1 MAIEIQDAEVRLTD
15 GVMRYFAAGPAN
27 GEPLLLIHSLGTSRY
42 LWHESLPLFAE
53 LGYRAAAPDIFSHGD
68 SDKPPFFGWGIR
80 EHAASLVEFMRAI
93 GFRRPFIAGTSLG
106 AQIGI
111 ELGAGYP
118 TMPRKLVLNGCP
130 GWEFEEQR
138 MARIQMIARVRL
150 DADGMP
156 RLENEG
162 DNRLRS
168 GTTLDEQKRRM
179 RAEELRKCGRWFWDT
194 TWATAAYN
202 LHDRAPHIA
211 CPTLVL
217 MGEMDFHLPTSY
229 TLAHKIPNATMQVL
243 PPPIGHLSPLDDTP
257 AVVKACDAF
266 FRAPLDPL
274 GD

>member
-1 MAIEIQDAEVRLTD
+1 MEIEDAGVGLAD
-15 GVMRYFAAGPAN
+15 GVMRYFAAGSAA
-27 GEPLLLIHSLGTSRY
+27 GDPLLLIHSLGTSRY
-42 LWHESLPLFAE
+42 IWKESLPLFAA
-53 LGYRAAAPDIFSHGD
+53 LGYRALVPDIFGHGD
-68 SDKPPFFGWGIR
+68 SDKPPHFGWGIR
-80 EHAASLVEFMRAI
+80 EHAATLVEFMRAM
-93 GFRRPFIAGTSLG
+93 GFHKPFIAGTSLG

-118 TMPRKLVLNGCP
+118 MMPRKLVLNGCP

-138 MARIQMIARVRL
+138 MGRIQMIARMRL
-150 DADGMP
+150 DEDGNP
-156 RLENEG
+156 RIENEG
-162 DNRLRS
+162 ADRLRS
-168 GTTLDEQKRRM
+168 GTPMSAEARRQRNDEM
-179 RAEELRKCGRWFWDT
+179 RKCGRWFWDT

-202 LHDRAPHIA
+202 LHDRIPHIT

-217 MGEMDFHLPTSY
+217 MGEMDFHLASSY
-229 TLAHKIPNATMQVL
+229 TVAHKIPNGSMQLL